1 MLRIF
6 RKTDWL
12 LLAAAMLLLGISL
25 AVLYSISRA
34 NPGIEGM
41 SVFGKQAMYAALGM
55 GVMLALSQGNYQHLK
70 RMGTPI
76 YFATLGV
83 LVLVLVFGKPI
94 RGTVGWIGVGPF
106 HIQPVEMAKLS
117 LIIFLASFI
126 SQKKMELGEVGR
138 IIASVIL
145 SLAMIALVMKQPDF
159 GSAMVLAG
167 IWAIMLFVSGISRK
181 TIAVLV
187 LVGLIVAGGVWS
199 GLADYQRA
207 RIMTVFDPAADA
219 RGSGYN
225 VNQAMI
231 AIGSGGFLG
240 KGIGHG
246 SQSNLN
252 FLPEKHTDFIFAV
265 VGEELGL
272 VGSLAVISLFSLL
285 FMRIRIIAR
294 SAPDN
299 FGYLLATGIFAMFFL
314 HFVENIGMNMGVL
327 PVTGIPLPLLSYGG
341 SSLIAAF
348 SALGLLLSI
357 WSRREHTLEVAADP
371 Y

>member
-6 RKTDWL
+6 GKTDWL
-12 LLAAAMLLLGISL
+12 LVAAAMLLLGISL

-34 NPGIEGM
+34 GVPAEGL
-41 SVFGKQAMYAALGM
+41 SVFGRQAMYAALG
-55 GVMLALSQGNYQHLK
+55 VALMAVLSGGNYQHLK
-70 RMGTPI
+70 RMGTPV
-76 YFATLGV
+76 YFVTLAV

-106 HIQPVEMAKLS
+106 HIQPVEMAKIS

-126 SQKKMELGEVGR
+126 SQKKMEFGEVGR
-138 IIASVIL
+138 IIASAVL
-145 SLAMIALVMKQPDF
+145 SFAMIFLVMKQPDF

-167 IWAIMLFVSGISRK
+167 IWAVMLFVSGISRK
-181 TIAVLV
+181 TISVLLFIGAV
-187 LVGLIVAGGVWS
+187 AAAGVWF
-199 GLADYQRA
+199 GLADYQKA

-231 AIGSGGFLG
+231 AIGSGGFFG

-285 FMRIRIIAR
+285 FLRIRMIAR
-294 SAPDN
+294 LAPDN

-314 HFVENIGMNMGVL
+314 HFVENIGMNMGLL

-348 SALGLLLSI
+348 AALGLLLSI
-357 WSRREHTLEVAADP
+357 WSRREHTLDVAADP